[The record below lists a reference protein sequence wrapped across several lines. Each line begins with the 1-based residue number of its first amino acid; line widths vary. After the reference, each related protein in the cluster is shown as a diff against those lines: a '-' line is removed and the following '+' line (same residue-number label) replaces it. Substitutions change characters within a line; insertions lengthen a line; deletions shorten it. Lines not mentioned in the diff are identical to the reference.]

1 MLKIDFNRF
10 KNKLDQMSLGDSNI
24 AIIEEVYRQ
33 LQNVISSGKEIILI
47 DRL

>member
-1 MLKIDFNRF
+1 
-10 KNKLDQMSLGDSNI
+10 MSLGDSNI